1 MNYIAMQKNMLR
13 VIMRVFEKYLLGY
26 ILLLVVDKLCLS
38 KIHPLFSFAILV
50 TVFVGVVGH
59 EGKRFRVYLEKK
71 HKNIYDEYRSRT
83 LTGGLWLYKY
93 TIQHSKKRKEED
105 FELSSYSRRGVYVSS
120 LWFRGS
126 LILVILSLA

>member
-59 EGKRFRVYLEKK
+59 EGKRFRVYLEK
-71 HKNIYDEYRSRT
+71 NIKISMMNIEVE
-83 LTGGLWLYKY
+83 
-93 TIQHSKKRKEED
+93 H
-105 FELSSYSRRGVYVSS
+105 
-120 LWFRGS
+120 
-126 LILVILSLA
+126 